1 MCGYNFLKTTY
12 QNSYLINAVVIYCN
26 VTFLKIYFM
35 DNTTNA
41 LNWFEIPVT
50 DMARAKHFYQ
60 AIFGIHMEEM
70 NMGEMLMAGFPGE
83 PGSGKAMGALVKS
96 ENHKPSTDGVVIYL
110 NANPD
115 MTDVLERIGSE
126 GGQILMG
133 KTQITPEIGYMAF
146 FIDTEGNKIALHS
159 QN

>member
-1 MCGYNFLKTTY
+1 
-12 QNSYLINAVVIYCN
+12 
-26 VTFLKIYFM
+26 M

-60 AIFGIHMEEM
+60 VAFGIHLEDMTMEGME
-70 NMGEMLMAGFPGE
+70 MAG
-83 PGSGKAMGALVKS
+83 KASGALVKS
-96 ENHKPSTDGVVIYL
+96 QYHKPSMDGVTIYL

-115 MTDVLERIGSE
+115 MTDVLQRIEGE
-126 GGQILMG
+126 GGQIVMP

-146 FIDTEGNKIALHS
+146 FIDSEGNRIALHS
-159 QN
+159 QG

>member
-1 MCGYNFLKTTY
+1 MDTNT
-12 QNSYLINAVVIYCN
+12 NS
-26 VTFLKIYFM
+26 
-35 DNTTNA
+35 

-60 AIFGIHMEEM
+60 KAFGIHMEDM
-70 NMGEMLMAGFPGE
+70 SMPGMDMAGFPYE
-83 PGSGKAMGALVKS
+83 PGSGKAAGALVKS
-96 ENHKPSTDGVVIYL
+96 EYHKPSADGVIVYL

-115 MTDVLERIGSE
+115 MTDVLQRIESE
-126 GGQILMG
+126 GGKILMG

-146 FIDTEGNKIALHS
+146 FIDSEGNRIALHS